1 MTLQDVE
8 HRMEAVEL
16 LSSSHSTPWQGFIS
30 LHGSKHR
37 TGKCGQQWGGER
49 CGTWHPTAHIAAAAK
64 VHSEVGVFGLGTRF
78 CGFSRQEHN
87 LQGVLGG
94 SKQLHMLPPL
104 QALAHPAETWGMA
117 ASISSKLL
125 EHLPRAGFAE
135 ATQHPLRPS
144 PHPGTCRPAPTR
156 GLLLLPAALSLLPA
170 GVSCPT
176 TPTGHPQWGPQALTC
191 SGDP

>member
-8 HRMEAVEL
+8 HRMEAVEC
-16 LSSSHSTPWQGFIS
+16 LSSSHSIPWQGFIS

-37 TGKCGQQWGGER
+37 SGKCGQQWGGER

-94 SKQLHMLPPL
+94 SRQLRMLPPSKNL
-104 QALAHPAETWGMA
+104 LIQLRPGERLPASPPSSW
-117 ASISSKLL
+117 SISPGLALL
-125 EHLPRAGFAE
+125 RPPSTLSVLPRTLG
-135 ATQHPLRPS
+135 R
-144 PHPGTCRPAPTR
+144 
-156 GLLLLPAALSLLPA
+156 AALPRRGGCSSCQQHCPCSLLGFLAQRPQQDI
-170 GVSCPT
+170 
-176 TPTGHPQWGPQALTC
+176 PTG
-191 SGDP
+191 DPKP